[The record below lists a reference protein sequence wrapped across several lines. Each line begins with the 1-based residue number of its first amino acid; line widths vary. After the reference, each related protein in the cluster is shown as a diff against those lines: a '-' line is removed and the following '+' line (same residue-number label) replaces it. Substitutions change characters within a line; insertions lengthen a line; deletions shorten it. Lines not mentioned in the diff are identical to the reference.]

1 MAFTSAAYL
10 SFLLIVLLSARF
22 AGEVTTVRNVLLLT
36 ASWFFY
42 ACWNPVLLIL
52 LVFLSALF
60 HLAALTIATSS
71 PNEGRRVLALAV
83 GVALAGLAV
92 FKYVGFFVDTG
103 VSLAALVGLSL
114 PRPVVEIALP
124 VGISFYTFAGI
135 AYVVD
140 VWREKVP
147 AEPSFVNTAL
157 FVGFFPAVVA
167 GPIARAG
174 DLMPQLRF
182 PPAADAHAEGRAL
195 ARILLGLGKK
205 LLLADLL
212 GAHLVD
218 RVFDLPDRFSS
229 LEALAAAY
237 GYAFQIYFDFSGYT
251 DIAIGS
257 AGLLGIQLGENFDA
271 PYRATNLRD
280 FWRRWH
286 ISLSKWLR
294 DYLYVPLGGS
304 RDGGLVASLLITMG
318 LGGLWHG
325 AAWTFVAWG
334 LVHGVGLVMTHVW
347 HDARYKRPYYREGS
361 LGLRKVLAW
370 AATFHLVTAAWVL
383 FRADSFDNAL
393 ALFGQILAG
402 QPGLDNLSSTALWLL
417 AASVA
422 VLAFPRRV
430 LARLVDGFALLPSP
444 AQAALMVSA
453 AWVMGRLSSGA
464 VSPFVY
470 VQF

>member
-1 MAFTSAAYL
+1 MAFTSATYL
-10 SFLLIVLLSARF
+10 AFLLVVLLSART
-22 AGEVTTVRNVLLLT
+22 AGQAPQVRNALLLA
-36 ASWFFY
+36 ASWVFY
-42 ACWNPVLLIL
+42 ACWNPVLLLL

-60 HLAALTIATSS
+60 HLAALTIASSS
-71 PNEGRRVLALAV
+71 PSQGRHILTLTV
-83 GVALAGLAV
+83 
-92 FKYVGFFVDTG
+92 G
-103 VSLAALVGLSL
+103 VSLAGLGVFKYTGFLLDTALVLAGWVGLSV
-114 PRPVVEIALP
+114 PRPVLEIALP

-140 VWREKVP
+140 VWREQVP
-147 AEPSFVNTAL
+147 VEPSFVNTAL
-157 FVGFFPAVVA
+157 LVGFFPAVVA
-167 GPIARAG
+167 GPIPRAG
-174 DLMPQLRF
+174 GFLPQLLTVSA
-182 PPAADAHAEGRAL
+182 PDAGAEGRAL
-195 ARILLGLGKK
+195 ARILLGMGKK

-229 LEALAAAY
+229 LETLAAAY

-257 AGLLGIQLGENFDA
+257 AGLLGLQLGENFDA

-304 RDGGLVASLLITMG
+304 REGGLVASLLITMG

-383 FRADSFDNAL
+383 FRADSFGNAL

-417 AASVA
+417 VASVA

-430 LARLVDGFALLPSP
+430 LARLVDAFARLPSP